1 MHLKNTCDLTTLLE
15 DSFSYISLHS
25 PSLTF
30 PSFVSLFTSLDLAF
44 KVAGPDGSLS
54 FHVNSYM
61 VHDNDRNADLDGG
74 VPGKLRVLYDCR
86 DIVVS
91 TQVGKGV
98 RMAATPPRFETSEL
112 GSDPVITVP
121 TPPSSYSAPFD
132 YFLCRRY
139 GELEMSARRWM
150 AAMMWYRAGEYN
162 ALRSRAAGDGDARP
176 GVDKHAQ
183 AACLRMM
190 GEHWWAR
197 KCWEDGRLRYPSD
210 QHIKVELD
218 RIMAYSSTSG
228 SAPAGVPTVPPAEA
242 VRPNYIYL
250 SSSPLLSASTCSSII
265 EKAEEHCLAHGWTT
279 ARHHAVPT
287 TDVPVS
293 SVPSLLPWFNGTL
306 YPLLAAFVAGNFG
319 AEGLVVH
326 DAFVVKYDAREGS
339 KGAVELPW
347 HFDESTFSFTLAL
360 NEGFEGG
367 GTEFRRGGIV
377 NPGVGKIVGFRGDKC
392 WHWP

>member
-1 MHLKNTCDLTTLLE
+1 MAIPHSIAQSIPQSPNSPTHHSQDLTTLLE

-91 TQVGKGV
+91 TQAGKGV

-190 GEHWWAR
+190 GEVRINKRRFNPVGHF
-197 KCWEDGRLRYPSD
+197 KGRSLSF
-210 QHIKVELD
+210 K
-218 RIMAYSSTSG
+218 M
-228 SAPAGVPTVPPAEA
+228 PAGVKAGAKTSLDSPGSHPYLMKRSPKIYPPPQAHNCNPHPPQ
-242 VRPNYIYL
+242 RN
-250 SSSPLLSASTCSSII
+250 
-265 EKAEEHCLAHGWTT
+265 LANE
-279 ARHHAVPT
+279 R
-287 TDVPVS
+287 
-293 SVPSLLPWFNGTL
+293 
-306 YPLLAAFVAGNFG
+306 FVA
-319 AEGLVVH
+319 ALV
-326 DAFVVKYDAREGS
+326 GS
-339 KGAVELPW
+339 
-347 HFDESTFSFTLAL
+347 
-360 NEGFEGG
+360 
-367 GTEFRRGGIV
+367 
-377 NPGVGKIVGFRGDKC
+377 
-392 WHWP
+392 